1 MQTVMKSLLEMTASI
16 SLSNRA
22 QGDPVPCYA
31 RAGRAQG
38 KIHKFPFQWPDVFR
52 ARTRREGK
60 TGLISRM
67 GGKSA
72 PREPQAPA

>member
-38 KIHKFPFQWPDVFR
+38 KIHKFPFRGLMFLEPGPDVKAKR
-52 ARTRREGK
+52 A
-60 TGLISRM
+60 
-67 GGKSA
+67 
-72 PREPQAPA
+72 